1 MDSKQKAMQ
10 QWESLNTRQQKYLR
24 IIYSIDQEAEQVQK
38 LRWCKGSDREPAS
51 EWRWIFYGDIDGHP
65 SRCKNFL
72 LRENLVDQGT
82 GSTFNAL
89 EHRGL
94 IESRGAVPS
103 LHVKMTR
110 LGRQVIRAGKN
121 EQRPQSPRTPKGMLS
136 AKAWQAL
143 VYAREA
149 NRAGLPHEENYR
161 YRKGIHL
168 SVWDHL
174 RRYSPPL
181 VEEGEKALWITIC
194 GALFYIRHYQQY
206 REAYPD
212 IDAPPSRIS
221 EAEILARL
229 RSSPKRSHQLVQIKR
244 WDRSLAEVAAEIGG
258 AVTFEALLE
267 FENRRSVTLEQQHQI
282 LDWLEQ

>member
-1 MDSKQKAMQ
+1 M
-10 QWESLNTRQQKYLR
+10 
-24 IIYSIDQEAEQVQK
+24 
-38 LRWCKGSDREPAS
+38 
-51 EWRWIFYGDIDGHP
+51 
-65 SRCKNFL
+65 
-72 LRENLVDQGT
+72 
-82 GSTFNAL
+82 
-89 EHRGL
+89 
-94 IESRGAVPS
+94 
-103 LHVKMTR
+103 
-110 LGRQVIRAGKN
+110 
-121 EQRPQSPRTPKGMLS
+121 
-136 AKAWQAL
+136 
-143 VYAREA
+143 
-149 NRAGLPHEENYR
+149 
-161 YRKGIHL
+161 
-168 SVWDHL
+168 
-174 RRYSPPL
+174 
-181 VEEGEKALWITIC
+181 WITIC